1 MPQLTWINTGGRGAG
16 YEWTLDPPGRF
27 RAAIS
32 GVGTTLSTMTEPTL
46 EQAPSAE
53 DRRRLRRLPLF
64 ANASDATIHDLLAFA
79 PIATVG
85 RNQFVVREGT
95 TPGSLFAVIGGRFCL
110 MTQASGE
117 QPQVIAMVGRG
128 ELIMPAAAIASAP
141 YPLTAR
147 AAEESRVASFPLAT
161 LWRAADNDP
170 AFAADLARIA
180 CGEWRAMIHQLKD
193 YRLRSAPQRFA
204 AHLVRLAIGAGLP
217 QQGPAELELVD
228 DRKTLASLLGMTP
241 ENLSRT
247 IAQFRDR
254 GVVINGRSVTIVD
267 LAGLAAFA
275 GA

>member
-1 MPQLTWINTGGRGAG
+1 MMQASIRDFEP
-16 YEWTLDPPGRF
+16 
-27 RAAIS
+27 
-32 GVGTTLSTMTEPTL
+32 MTEVSL

-64 ANASDATIHDLLAFA
+64 ANASDTTIHDLLAFA
-79 PIATVG
+79 PVATIG
-85 RNQFVVREGT
+85 RNQFAVREGAA
-95 TPGSLFAVIGGRFCL
+95 PSSLLAVVGGRFAL
-110 MTQASGE
+110 MTQVAGE

-128 ELIMPAAAIASAP
+128 ELIMAGAAIAATP

-147 AAEESRVASFPLAT
+147 AAEESRVASLSLAT
-161 LWRAADNDP
+161 VWSAAERDSG
-170 AFAADLARIA
+170 FAADLARIT
-180 CGEWRAMIHQLKD
+180 CGEWRTMIGQLKD

-204 AHLVRLAIGAGLP
+204 AYLVRLAGAAGQP
-217 QQGPAELELVD
+217 HQGAAEVELID

-254 GVVINGRSVTIVD
+254 GVVVSGRSVAIAD
-267 LAGLAAFA
+267 LAGLADFA